1 MKIKGIEKL
10 ASTKWLSLKQ
20 VTWLDKNNKEQ
31 KWDFVERIGDQQVVT
46 VICKSRQ
53 TNKLLFIAQ
62 PRVPVNKIVIE
73 FPAGLIDPGETIE
86 QAALRELV
94 EETGYDGEVIATGP
108 FVSKSAGLTNEVTAF
123 VECLVD
129 EKAVGNTEMG
139 ETEDIQS
146 FWLTPNQFKQMAATL
161 NPDKTIIDAL
171 VWFYLSGYLTAKRK
185 PKKRSKTIKK

>member
-1 MKIKGIEKL
+1 MRIKGIEKL

-20 VTWLDKNNKEQ
+20 ATWLDKNNKEQ

-46 VICKSRQ
+46 VICKSKR

-62 PRVPVNKIVIE
+62 PRVPVSKIVIE
-73 FPAGLIDPGETIE
+73 FPAGLIDSGETIE
-86 QAALRELV
+86 QAALRELI
-94 EETGYDGEVIATGP
+94 EETGYEGEIISTGP
-108 FVSKSAGLTNEVTAF
+108 FVAKSAGLTNEATAF

-146 FWLTPNQFKQMAATL
+146 FWLTPDQFKQMTATL
-161 NPDKTIIDAL
+161 NPDTTIIDAL

-185 PKKRSKTIKK
+185 RKRSTKTRKR

>member
-20 VTWLDKNNKEQ
+20 ATWLDKNNKEQ

-46 VICKSRQ
+46 VICKSKR
-53 TNKLLFIAQ
+53 TKKLLFIAQ
-62 PRVPVNKIVIE
+62 SRVPVNKIVIE
-73 FPAGLIDPGETIE
+73 FPAGLIDSGETIE

-94 EETGYDGEVIATGP
+94 EETGYDGVVISTGP
-108 FVSKSAGLTNEVTAF
+108 FVAKSAGLTNEVTAF

-139 ETEDIQS
+139 ETEDIQA
-146 FWLTPNQFKQMAATL
+146 FWLTPDQFKQMATTL
-161 NPDKTIIDAL
+161 NPDTTIIDAL

-185 PKKRSKTIKK
+185 RKRSTKTRKK